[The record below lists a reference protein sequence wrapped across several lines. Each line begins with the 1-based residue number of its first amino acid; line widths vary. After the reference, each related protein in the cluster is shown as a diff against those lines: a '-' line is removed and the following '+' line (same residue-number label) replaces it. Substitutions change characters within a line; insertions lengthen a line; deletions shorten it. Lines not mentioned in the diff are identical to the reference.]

1 MLDRFVYRAYICI
14 MAQMKNKAGTN
25 NKSMTAC
32 CSGLSEMMS
41 PRLFKALGD
50 PSRVRLLV
58 KLAEAGGP
66 CTVSDLAKG
75 GNVDISVVSRHLAVL
90 RDTGIIDCVKQGKEV
105 FCTVRTDW
113 LAKVLRDLAGAI
125 EVCCPSK
132 VNSAVDDADPVRS
145 RT

>member
-1 MLDRFVYRAYICI
+1 
-14 MAQMKNKAGTN
+14 MKNKTDICK
-25 NKSMTAC
+25 KSMTDC
-32 CSGLSEMMS
+32 CSGLSQMLS

-90 RDTGIIDCVKQGKEV
+90 RETGIISCEKQGKEV

-113 LAKVLRDLAGAI
+113 LTKVLRDLAGAL

-132 VNSAVDDADPVRS
+132 ENSMNDPADPIRS
-145 RT
+145 KT